1 MVFPKTSGVLRW
13 IKSMQN
19 TNLPGIKDSWS
30 LLAFAKSHGK
40 MSVTPPREFTNSSTG
55 EAFTARSCAFTH
67 PTATDEQGRPAVCFV
82 AFSRNLGELTPA
94 EIAARKDELNV
105 VQFENGNY
113 CLCAKGASSWED
125 VDLGL

>member
-1 MVFPKTSGVLRW
+1 
-13 IKSMQN
+13 MQN

-55 EAFTARSCAFTH
+55 EKFTARSCAFEH
-67 PTATDEQGRPAVCFV
+67 PTELDEQGRHKVCFV
-82 AFSRNLGELTPA
+82 SFSRNLGELSPT
-94 EIAARKDELNV
+94 EIAARKNELNV
-105 VQFENGNY
+105 VELESGNY
-113 CLCAKGASSWED
+113 TLCAQGNNAWED